1 MPIKYDKALEI
12 ATGNSRKTKTWKN
25 KTIQWSELLSKLETT
40 TRTPETVA
48 EYKAMGRD
56 RQSDI
61 KDVGGFVGG
70 YCDNGSRSDIRDR
83 SVLCLDADFAD
94 ADLWPDWEL
103 LYGNAAAVYS
113 THKHTPE
120 KPRLR
125 LVVPL
130 SRNVTPDE
138 YMAIGRRVA
147 HTLGMDKFD
156 DTSYQPQRMMYWPS
170 TSQDGEYFFRY
181 TDAPLLDPDE
191 VLATYRDWHDVSAWP
206 TSSREAEQ
214 PKKVASK
221 QKDPLEKGGLVGAF
235 CRAYFPIDEAIAA
248 FVPAYQP
255 CTEPNRYT
263 YTEGSTAA
271 GVVIYEDG
279 KFSYS
284 FHGTDPASGQTVNAW
299 DLVRLHLFADL
310 DVCIGPDTSATL
322 RPSYKAMVKL
332 ATEDK
337 RVTAQIV
344 ADRIAEAEIDFDGD
358 LESIEHDLEKIKDRQ
373 MAKLKEYKEEK
384 RAREA
389 ELAPIFDDI
398 ARENEKTADWREKL
412 KITDKGGIAQ
422 TIENVVTIL
431 RYDPKLK
438 DCLALN
444 EMEHN
449 IIARQSLPWR
459 KVKNHSQW
467 VDADD
472 AALRYYLER
481 VYGIASKD
489 KIFDAVNVVASENK
503 FHPVRDYLDGCTW
516 DGEPRVETL
525 LVDYLGAED
534 NAYTRAVTRKALVA
548 AVARVYT
555 PGCKFDY
562 MLTIRGR
569 QGLGKSAL
577 IAKLGG
583 QWFSDSFT
591 TLQGKD
597 AYEQVQ
603 GVWIMEVGELA
614 GMRKAEAETIKL
626 YISKQ
631 VDRFRPAYGRRLQEF
646 PRQCIFVGTTN
657 ETQFLRDTT
666 GNRRFWVVDTPNEPL
681 KDMWEELT
689 PEVVKQVWAEAVEIY
704 RAGEKLYLS
713 RALEAVARSVQ
724 EVYEEENP
732 RAGIVAE
739 YLDRL
744 LPAGWEEMDLYSR
757 RSWLESDAE
766 GTVKRQTVCIL
777 EIWAEA
783 LSGNPDKLDRY
794 AIKEIGDIM
803 AGMGEWKRAANK
815 DNKRTIKPYGRQ
827 RYYERRDEET

>member
-1 MPIKYDKALEI
+1 MKLHHDKALEI

-25 KTIQWSELLSKLETT
+25 KTVQWSELLDRLAKE

-48 EYKAMGRD
+48 EYKAMGRNQ
-56 RQSDI
+56 QSDI

-70 YCDNGSRSDIRDR
+70 YCNNGSRSDIRFR

-94 ADLWPDWEL
+94 DDLWSDWTFWYDE
-103 LYGNAAAVYS
+103 AAAIYS

-130 SRNVTPDE
+130 ARNVDPDE
-138 YMAIGRRVA
+138 YQAIGRSVA
-147 HTLGMDKFD
+147 KMLGIDKFD

-170 TSQDGEYFFRY
+170 CSQDGEYFFRY
-181 TDAPLLDPDE
+181 QDGPFLDPDE
-191 VLATYRDWHDVSAWP
+191 VLATYHDWRDVSAWP

-214 PKKVASK
+214 PKKAAGK

-235 CRAYFPIDEAIAA
+235 CRAYFPIQEAIAA
-248 FVPAYQP
+248 FVPTYQP
-255 CTEPNRYT
+255 CDEPNRYT

-284 FHGTDPASGQTVNAW
+284 FHGTDPASMQTVNAW
-299 DLVRLHLFADL
+299 DLVRLHMFHDL
-310 DVCIGPDTSATL
+310 DADCAPDVPTGN
-322 RPSYKAMVKL
+322 RPSYKAMTEL
-332 ATEDK
+332 ATNDK
-337 RVTAQIV
+337 RTTAQIV
-344 ADRIAEAEIDFDGD
+344 ADRAAEALADFDTPD
-358 LESIEHDLEKIKDRQ
+358 
-373 MAKLKEYKEEK
+373 EEN
-384 RAREA
+384 
-389 ELAPIFDDI
+389 APEV
-398 ARENEKTADWREKL
+398 ENWREKL

-422 TIENVVTIL
+422 TIENVVIIL
-431 RYDPKLK
+431 RHDPMLSG
-438 DCLALN
+438 CLALN

-449 IIARQSLPWR
+449 IVARRDLPWR
-459 KVKNHSQW
+459 KVRGTSQW

-472 AALRYYLER
+472 AALRFYLER
-481 VYGIASKD
+481 VYGINSKD
-489 KIFDAVNVVASENK
+489 RIFDAVNVVAAENK
-503 FHPVRDYLDGCTW
+503 YHPVRDYLDGCTW
-516 DGEPRVETL
+516 DGVPRVETL

-534 NAYTRAVTRKALVA
+534 CPYTRAVTRKALVA
-548 AVARVYT
+548 AVARIYR

-562 MLTIRGR
+562 MLTIRGQ

-577 IAKLGG
+577 ISKLGG
-583 QWFSDSFT
+583 KWFSDSFT
-591 TLQGKD
+591 TMQGKD

-646 PRQCIFVGTTN
+646 PRQCIFIGTTN

-666 GNRRFWVVDTPNEPL
+666 GNRRFWVVDTPNAAA
-681 KDMWEELT
+681 KNMWEELT
-689 PEVVKQVWAEAVEIY
+689 PEAVRLIWAEAVEIY
-704 RAGEKLYLS
+704 KAGEDLYLP
-713 RALEAVARSVQ
+713 RTLEAVAREVQ
-724 EVYEEENP
+724 EAYEEENP
-732 RAGIVAE
+732 RAGIIAD

-744 LPAGWEEMDLYSR
+744 LPAGWEGMDLYAR
-757 RSWLESDAE
+757 RSFLEGDAE
-766 GTVKRQTVCIL
+766 GVTRRQTACIL

-794 AIKEIGDIM
+794 AIKEIRDIM
-803 AGMGEWKRAANK
+803 AGLPGWKRADK
-815 DNKRTIKPYGRQ
+815 KRTIRPYGRQ
-827 RYYERRDEET
+827 RYYERITKE